1 MQCSSQTVQLQT
13 NGGAHWHG
21 DKSQQ
26 CIICDT
32 RFEHI
37 SGSTGSSIC
46 KSVIPIPAMMY
57 ACKDQE
63 EAITVLPL
71 WRGSYIHQS
80 NEKAQVIQPQIVFF
94 ICASCGKQITHKGIY
109 NPTTEL
115 YFSRVPHVANTF
127 AQEISVR
134 HVAKTFTQAHITN
147 QIKSKHIT
155 LFFLSVPSVANT
167 PPQDHI

>member
-1 MQCSSQTVQLQT
+1 MQCLSQTVQLQT

-94 ICASCGKQITHKGIY
+94 ICASCGKQFHPRSHIKAYTIQPQNYIFHECLIWPILLPRKYLCVMWQKRLPRPIS
-109 NPTTEL
+109 PT
-115 YFSRVPHVANTF
+115 
-127 AQEISVR
+127 
-134 HVAKTFTQAHITN
+134 K
-147 QIKSKHIT
+147 
-155 LFFLSVPSVANT
+155 
-167 PPQDHI
+167 